1 MRRFVIEQSNREH
14 YTSHSGL
21 ALVGLCVNR
30 FSDLDKRLDAAIPLR
45 HGTAHGDVVKSY
57 LGHPRTAIRGLGK
70 SDFEAVHDVRDD
82 RFFKHALGIRR
93 VPSPDPRVEEP
104 GGLRQRFD
112 AQAEAMIEVIDDASV
127 AFMVNARVPVSPL
140 PTGHVALDLDV
151 FPMDNSGTKKE
162 GVSRT
167 YHGYD
172 GYAPIAA
179 YLGAEGWCLANELRD
194 GKQHSQ
200 NEFVY
205 VLERAIQRAR
215 QLTERPLLARL
226 DSAHDALENRVFC
239 HQAAVDFLI
248 KWNPRQQDVTG
259 WLTYVEAHGQWA
271 QPRAGKRVA
280 LFSVAED
287 QTHRGKTYRFRRV
300 MRVVERTID
309 RRGQHLLVPD
319 IEIEG
324 WWTSLALPEDA
335 IITLYEGHA
344 TCEQFH
350 SEFKTDLDIERLPSG
365 KFATNDLVLGLAGFA
380 YNILRWIGLLGLT
393 GTVSPVRHPA
403 KRRRL
408 RTVMQELMYLAA
420 RLIESGRRLKLRFA
434 RHCPA
439 FRAFDQVYHHLAFG

>member
-1 MRRFVIEQSNREH
+1 MKRFVIEQSNTEH

-30 FSDLDKRLDAAIPLR
+30 FSDLDQRLAAAIPLR

-57 LGHPRTAIRGLGK
+57 LGQLCLGK
-70 SDFEAVHDVRDD
+70 SDFEAVHDVRHD

-93 VPSPDPRVEEP
+93 VPSPER
-104 GGLRQRFD
+104 LRQRFD
-112 AQAEAMIEVIDDASV
+112 AGAEAMLEVIDEASV
-127 AFMVNARVPVSPL
+127 AFLVNARVPVSPL
-140 PTGHVALDLDV
+140 DTGHVALDLDV
-151 FPMDNSGTKKE
+151 YPMDNSGTKKE

-179 YLGAEGWCLANELRD
+179 YLGPEGWCLANELRD
-194 GKQHSQ
+194 GKQHGQ
-200 NEFVY
+200 KEFVY
-205 VLERAIQRAR
+205 VLERVIQRAR
-215 QLTERPLLARL
+215 RLTERPLLARL
-226 DSAHDALENRVFC
+226 DSAHDALENRAFC
-239 HQAAVDFLI
+239 HQAGVDFLI
-248 KWNPRQQDVTG
+248 KWNPRRHDAAG
-259 WLTYVEAHGQWA
+259 WLAHAEAHGQW
-271 QPRAGKRVA
+271 QTPRAGKRVA
-280 LFSVAED
+280 LFSVVEE
-287 QTHRGKTYRFRRV
+287 QTHKGQPYRFRRV

-309 RRGQHLLVPD
+309 RHGQHLLVPD

-324 WWTSLALPEDA
+324 WWTSLALPEGD
-335 IITLYEGHA
+335 IIALYAGHA
-344 TCEQFH
+344 TSEQFH

-365 KFATNDLVLGLAGFA
+365 KFNTNDLVLGLAGFA

-393 GTVSPVRHPA
+393 GAISPVRHPA

-420 RLIESGRRLKLRFA
+420 RLIETGHRLKLRFS